1 MDRELLPY
9 LPVLLAVASHRSFVA
24 AAGSLA
30 MSPSAV
36 SQAVRTVENRVGLAL
51 FACTPRSVLLT
62 EAGNDFLARLGPA
75 FDQVD
80 AAFAALDRRR
90 VEVCGAL
97 RLSTSRVATT
107 MALAPVLARLARI
120 HPLLCVELHTDDA
133 LGDLVA
139 EGCDAGLR
147 LADTGAP
154 DQVTIRLTPPFDA
167 ILVATPAYLEAR
179 GSPQTVADL
188 VHHDCIGFRM
198 VATPIGEGQPGQA
211 GQPGHQGHPGLRGQ
225 PGQPGQPGQEWQLIE
240 DQRPVST
247 RTTGSAVIT
256 RAAFARDLALA
267 GTGIAYVFEPQV
279 RADLAAGRLQRLI
292 PDLARHEEGLFLC
305 HPRGAEPSPIL
316 RAFIDI
322 ARACPPPAQVSLPPP
337 DAPGGPG

>member
-36 SQAVRTVENRVGLAL
+36 SQAVRTVENHVGLAL

-97 RLSTSRVATT
+97 WLSTSRVATT
-107 MALAPVLARLARI
+107 LALAPVLARLARI

-147 LADTGAP
+147 LADTRAP

-179 GSPQTVADL
+179 GSPQTAVDL

-198 VATPIGEGQPGQA
+198 VATPNGPDQA
-211 GQPGHQGHPGLRGQ
+211 DQRGQ
-225 PGQPGQPGQEWQLIE
+225 PGQDWQLIE

-305 HPRGAEPSPIL
+305 HPRGAEASPIL

-322 ARACPPPAQVSLPPP
+322 ARACPPPAQASLPPP